1 MKPRS
6 IAFIGGILIDG
17 TGKEPLK
24 NSIVVVEDDKIKDV
38 GQEGDVKIPENAEV
52 IDIYNMTIMPGLIDT
67 HIHICM
73 DGEPKGLIE
82 RTVNQNCML
91 ALVKGV
97 SYLSRT
103 LRRGITT
110 AQDGGSGFNWMEV
123 ALRDGVNAGFIE
135 GPRYRTAGYHITV
148 TGGHG
153 YFFPPWLG
161 SKYGGDIIEQAAVHA
176 DGPEEWRKAVRLNL
190 WYGVDM
196 IKLVVS
202 RDVISPGIPTL
213 AQASFEEVKAA
224 VEEAHRNRRKVMAHA
239 NGPEAIRTA
248 LEAGVD
254 IIVHGYF
261 MDDDLI
267 DMMVERGAYLEPT
280 NRYIKL
286 LVEHGGGEQP
296 DYVVEGAKEFW
307 KDRVKNFR
315 RYMDKGVKIVLGSD
329 AGGVPYFKH
338 GENARELEVMVELGM
353 SPMRAIISATKM
365 AAECLGL
372 QDKIGTIEPGK
383 LADIIVVDGNP
394 LQDIGILSHEEKLK
408 IIMKNGYII
417 IRKS

>member
-1 MKPRS
+1 
-6 IAFIGGILIDG
+6 
-17 TGKEPLK
+17 
-24 NSIVVVEDDKIKDV
+24 
-38 GQEGDVKIPENAEV
+38 
-52 IDIYNMTIMPGLIDT
+52 
-67 HIHICM
+67 
-73 DGEPKGLIE
+73 
-82 RTVNQNCML
+82 
-91 ALVKGV
+91 
-97 SYLSRT
+97 
-103 LRRGITT
+103 
-110 AQDGGSGFNWMEV
+110 
-123 ALRDGVNAGFIE
+123 
-135 GPRYRTAGYHITV
+135 
-148 TGGHG
+148 
-153 YFFPPWLG
+153 
-161 SKYGGDIIEQAAVHA
+161 
-176 DGPEEWRKAVRLNL
+176 
-190 WYGVDM
+190 
-196 IKLVVS
+196 
-202 RDVISPGIPTL
+202 
-213 AQASFEEVKAA
+213 
-224 VEEAHRNRRKVMAHA
+224 HA

-286 LVEHGGGEQP
+286 LVEHGEGEQP

-417 IRKS
+417 VRKS